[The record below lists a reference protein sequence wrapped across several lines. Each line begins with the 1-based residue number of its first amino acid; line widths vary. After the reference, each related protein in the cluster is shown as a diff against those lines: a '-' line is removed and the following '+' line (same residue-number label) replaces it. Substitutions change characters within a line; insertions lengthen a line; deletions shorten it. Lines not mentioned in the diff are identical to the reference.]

1 MNGFVAFILLLLFYL
16 FYFYLFRFVD
26 VDSVFAFLLF
36 GLGRSG
42 LCEDVWWL

>member
-26 VDSVFAFLLF
+26 VDSVCVFTIWV
-36 GLGRSG
+36 GEVRS
-42 LCEDVWWL
+42 V